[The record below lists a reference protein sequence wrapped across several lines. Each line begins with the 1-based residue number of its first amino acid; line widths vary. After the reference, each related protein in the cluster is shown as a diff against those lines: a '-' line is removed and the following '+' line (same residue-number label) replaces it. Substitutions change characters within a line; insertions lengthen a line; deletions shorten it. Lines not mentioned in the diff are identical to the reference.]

1 MSNAYVLVEYSNN
14 QVQNSTAE
22 LITAAKVFGA
32 VSAVVVGPPKA
43 YEPLVQQL
51 QAMGADNII
60 AAEGED
66 VASRVILPEVD
77 ALSMLAAAAPAPI
90 VVDAGA
96 HGNEIAGRLA
106 ARLASGVL
114 LNVVGINADR
124 TAEIS
129 IFGDSITGTAAVG
142 GNSPIYSLR
151 PGAVR
156 VAENPTPGAGQL
168 STFQLPPAS
177 VKDAKVTQFVPA
189 PQQDRPDLVS
199 AKVVVAGGRGVES
212 KENFHNLVEPLADAL
227 GAAVGSTR
235 DVVDL
240 GWYPVQTQV
249 GQTGVHVSPDVYI
262 GLGISGAIQHT
273 AGMQTARKII
283 VVNNDEEVAFFQIAD
298 LGVVGDL
305 HEVVPLVLQEIA
317 ARQSS

>member
-1 MSNAYVLVEYSNN
+1 MSNVYVLVEYSDNK
-14 QVQNSTAE
+14 VHNSTAE
-22 LITAAKVFGA
+22 LIAAAKVFGA
-32 VSAVVVGPPKA
+32 VSAVVVGTPGA
-43 YEPLVQQL
+43 YEPLVPQL
-51 QAMGADNII
+51 QALGADNII

-66 VASRVILPEVD
+66 VDSRVVLPETD
-77 ALSMLAAAAPAPI
+77 ALSMLAAGAPAPI
-90 VVDAGA
+90 VLDAGS

-124 TAEIS
+124 TAVLS
-129 IFGDSITGTAAVG
+129 IFGDSIEISAAVG
-142 GNSPIYSLR
+142 GTSPIYTLR

-156 VAENPTPGAGQL
+156 VPENIEPGAGVV

-177 VKDAKVTQFVPA
+177 VKDAKVTNFTPA
-189 PQQDRPDLVS
+189 PKQDRPELAS

-212 KENFHNLVEPLADAL
+212 EENFHSIVEPLADAL
-227 GAAVGSTR
+227 GGAVGTTR

-240 GWYPVQTQV
+240 GWYPVQFQV
-249 GQTGVHVSPDVYI
+249 GQTGVHISPDVYI

-283 VVNNDEEVAFFQIAD
+283 VVNNDDEAAFFQIAD

-305 HEVVPLVLQEIA
+305 HEIVPLVLKEIA
-317 ARQSS
+317 ARR